1 MKTVPLRRRIRVIT
15 TTLFLVAFPA
25 FFYYLSPF
33 IPLIASVEGIISGS
47 LVIFA
52 VLFLAAIFLGRG
64 FCAYVCPGGTLQ
76 DLLAE
81 GRSCAFPRRASG
93 WLKYAIWAV
102 WLGMLVFFFR
112 RAGGVQGIRVAFH
125 TEHGLSVTNV
135 HALIIYLIVVAGFAG
150 LALAFGRRAACHTV
164 CWMAPFMV
172 LGHRLG
178 FATGLPSLRV
188 AAAPETCTSCYR
200 CDNAC
205 PMSLPV
211 SRLQRRGT
219 ITSSDCILCGRC
231 VDTCPKKT
239 LSFRWRQGGVAGA
252 ATGSVPRSS
261 GSVSTEPWSSVGLRS
276 SRTVSR

>member
-1 MKTVPLRRRIRVIT
+1 
-15 TTLFLVAFPA
+15 LVSFPA

-33 IPLIASVEGIISGS
+33 IPLIGSVEGIIAGS
-47 LVIFA
+47 LVVFA

-81 GRSCAFPRRASG
+81 GRSRAFPRRALG
-93 WLKYAIWAV
+93 WLKYVIWAV
-102 WLGMLVFFFR
+102 WLGMLLFFFR
-112 RAGGVQGIRVAFH
+112 RAGGVQGLHVTFH
-125 TEHGLSVTNV
+125 TEHGLSVTNL
-135 HALIIYLIVVAGFAG
+135 HALIIYLIVVAVFAG
-150 LALAFGRRAACHTV
+150 LALAFGRRAACHTI

-172 LGHRLG
+172 FGRRLG
-178 FATGLPSLRV
+178 FATGLPALRV
-188 AAAPETCTSCYR
+188 AAAPGTCTSCGR
-200 CDNAC
+200 CDNVC

-239 LSFRWRQGGVAGA
+239 LSFRWRQVGVPGA
-252 ATGSVPRSS
+252 ARIGTP
-261 GSVSTEPWSSVGLRS
+261 
-276 SRTVSR
+276 